1 MEPFDIEKPIIGVI
15 HLLPL
20 PGTPRGQN
28 FDLVLKRAVSEALIL
43 EEGGVDGLIIENF
56 GDLPY
61 AKDVAGYETVAFMTA
76 ITKEISMSVSLPLGI
91 NILRNCVEPAIAVAA
106 AAGGK
111 FVRAN
116 VWMGAYLTDQ
126 GLIEGKAYSA
136 LRFRKML
143 EANHIKIFADIRVKH
158 AHPLVP
164 ISIEDEVKDNIE
176 RGLADA
182 LIVTGSRTGQPPAS
196 DYVSNVKKIAG
207 NVPVLIGSGL
217 NTNNAKELLT
227 IADGGIVGTF
237 FKVDGIITNPIDIKR
252 VRALMTIV
260 KEIRKSKQK

>member
-20 PGTPRGQN
+20 PGTPKGQS

-56 GDLPY
+56 GDIPY
-61 AKDVAGYETVAFMTA
+61 VKDIAGPETIAFMTA
-76 ITKEISMSVSLPLGI
+76 IMREISMSVSLPLGI
-91 NILRNCVEPAIAVAA
+91 NILRNCVESAIAVAA

-116 VWMGAYLTDQ
+116 IWMGAYLTDQ
-126 GLIEGKAYSA
+126 GLIEGKAYNA
-136 LRFRKML
+136 LRFRRMIN
-143 EANHIKIFADIRVKH
+143 ADHIKIFADIRVKH

-164 ISIEDEVKDNIE
+164 INIEDEVKDNIE

-182 LIVTGSRTGQPPAS
+182 LIVTGSRTGQPPAP

-207 NVPVLIGSGL
+207 NTPILIGSGL
-217 NTNNAKELLT
+217 NINNVKELLS
-227 IADGGIVGTF
+227 IADGAIVGTF
-237 FKVDGIITNPIDIKR
+237 FKVDNVVTNPIDIKR
-252 VRALMTIV
+252 VRALMSVV
-260 KEIRKSKQK
+260 KEMRKVKQK